1 MLKEVALVLLLCAK
15 DEGKREKKAWAERV
29 MACVTQE
36 DVKDSVR

>member
-1 MLKEVALVLLLCAK
+1 MLKVAALVLLLCAK
-15 DEGKREKKAWAERV
+15 DEGKRKKAWAERV